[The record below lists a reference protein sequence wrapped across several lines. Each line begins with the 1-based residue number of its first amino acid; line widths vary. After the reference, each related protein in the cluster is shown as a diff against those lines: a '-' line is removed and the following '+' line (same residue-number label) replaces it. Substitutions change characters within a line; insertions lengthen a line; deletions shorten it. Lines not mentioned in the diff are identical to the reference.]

1 MSGRRNPG
9 SGLEPPSIA
18 EASDLD
24 RTHRPAQGGER
35 RIKKQENVIAM
46 LKVRPLPSERADEGR
61 VLFGKSRDTHAQRR
75 QTPLADEELATG
87 GKSHEH

>member
-1 MSGRRNPG
+1 
-9 SGLEPPSIA
+9 
-18 EASDLD
+18 
-24 RTHRPAQGGER
+24 
-35 RIKKQENVIAM
+35 M